1 MIPNSVSLRKALLE
15 VLEANPVGLKSREID
30 DLVAIRL
37 KLTVED
43 LQQIRSGTRTEF
55 AYRMAW
61 ERTHAKAKGNILKLP
76 KCYWQIVQQ

>member
-76 KCYWQIVQQ
+76 NGYWRIVQQ

>member
-1 MIPNSVSLRKALLE
+1 MIPNSASLGKALLE
-15 VLEANPVGLKSREID
+15 VLKENPVGLKSKEID

-37 KLTVED
+37 KLTAED
-43 LQQIRSGTRTEF
+43 LQQIRSGTRSEF

-76 KCYWQIVQQ
+76 KGYWRIVQQ

>member
-61 ERTHAKAKGNILKLP
+61 ERTHAKAKGNILKLA
-76 KCYWQIVQQ
+76 KGYWQIVQQ

>member
-15 VLEANPVGLKSREID
+15 VLEENPVGLKSREID

-61 ERTHAKAKGNILKLP
+61 ERTHAKSKGNILK
-76 KCYWQIVQQ
+76 